1 MAASPP
7 GLDAARCACRRL
19 CSRPLRGARLCTSE
33 GLLLHSLAVRSTGKQ
48 GLAQA
53 QRAPSQPA
61 GAARIQAQSLLDV
74 IKQAQLIDTRKHLL

>member
-1 MAASPP
+1 MCASRHAAVYE
-7 GLDAARCACRRL
+7 
-19 CSRPLRGARLCTSE
+19 RGSAFI
-33 GLLLHSLAVRSTGKQ
+33 LLLHSLAVRSTGKQ

-61 GAARIQAQSLLDV
+61 GAARIQAQGLLDV

>member
-1 MAASPP
+1 SLRLPQAVRMCASRHAAVYE
-7 GLDAARCACRRL
+7 
-19 CSRPLRGARLCTSE
+19 RGPAFI
-33 GLLLHSLAVRSTGKQ
+33 LLLHSLAVRSTGKQ

>member
-1 MAASPP
+1 MRLAA
-7 GLDAARCACRRL
+7 LAAGFAHVRFAPCGRAQPTVCIRFAFTQPRRAKRC
-19 CSRPLRGARLCTSE
+19 
-33 GLLLHSLAVRSTGKQ
+33 VQ

>member
-1 MAASPP
+1 M
-7 GLDAARCACRRL
+7 
-19 CSRPLRGARLCTSE
+19 
-33 GLLLHSLAVRSTGKQ
+33 RSTGKQ